1 MRTKIFIGFLTCL
14 ALALFLYATTS
25 AIAATPEEEV
35 LQVATNFVKAMND
48 DDSKLLTSLWY
59 QSPKTSYYNPGGKF
73 LTMGWMTNA
82 PGGGEMFTMNHPQV
96 TMLGDNAAFIT
107 GYYTIMKSDEATK
120 QLVIDYVKETLIV
133 QKIQGKWLIV
143 HEHSSFVPK

>member
-1 MRTKIFIGFLTCL
+1 MRTKTFIGFLTCMS
-14 ALALFLYATTS
+14 LALFLCITPYANAAS
-25 AIAATPEEEV
+25 AEDEV

-48 DDSKLLTSLWY
+48 DDSKLLASLWY
-59 QSPKTSYYNPGGKF
+59 QSPKTSYFNPGGKF
-73 LTMGWMTNA
+73 LTQGWMTNT
-82 PGGGEMFTMNHPQV
+82 PGGKEMFTMNHPQV